1 MNKHLKEIF
10 TMNLFYM
17 FIASLLLTLGVI
29 VQQRDLIIGLLI
41 TEWVLIFLPAFIFVR
56 VKKIRLKDLNI
67 QPLTLRDGIL
77 TILITVFSY
86 PIVVFVSLTF
96 NFILSLFVEFDP
108 VQIPLPRTFEEY
120 LIYLPVISLS
130 AGICEEFFFRGVML
144 WQYRGLGKR
153 NAIIISSLLFGLFH
167 FNYQN
172 LIGPILLGIIFGYLV
187 YKTGSI
193 FAGIIGH
200 MTNNFIS
207 LTLGYMVMTYSSE
220 IEQNTQGVSDFTG
233 LISAM
238 ISWGIMAFIS
248 LQVVKWLIGKIGK
261 NHQVKDVEGMRLSEM
276 GKMPWIPIHIVIG
289 AYLVITLLSF
299 NI

>member
-153 NAIIISSLLFGLFH
+153 NAIIISSLLFGVFH

-299 NI
+299 NV